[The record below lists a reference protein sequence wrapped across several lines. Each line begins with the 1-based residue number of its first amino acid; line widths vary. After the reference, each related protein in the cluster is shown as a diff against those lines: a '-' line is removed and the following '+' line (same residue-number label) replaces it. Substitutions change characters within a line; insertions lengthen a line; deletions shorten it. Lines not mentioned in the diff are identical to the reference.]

1 MISSSV
7 SITCDMIGKM
17 SIKEHPPLHVPVL
30 LDDVLAQ
37 LNPKSGEEYLDLT
50 AGYGGHARAII
61 ERTENYR
68 GATLVDRDEFAHTNL
83 EEFLDRGAQL
93 LHTDFVTAA
102 QQLIEDGKQYD
113 MIFVDLGVSSPQ
125 LDRAERGF
133 SFAHSGP
140 LDMRMDRRQSCT
152 AATVVNEWSEDEIA
166 RIIREYGEESP
177 RVAQRYARAIKA
189 ARPLQTTEELAQV
202 IEQAYRG
209 PYRRTHPATR
219 VFQAVRIAVND
230 ELGQVKSIMPL
241 LPSLLRKNGRV
252 GVISFHSL
260 EDRIVKQ
267 YFAEQSAAGYE
278 ATLHVLT
285 KHPIDGATHDV
296 HNPRARS
303 AKLRVAVKI

>member
-1 MISSSV
+1 
-7 SITCDMIGKM
+7 
-17 SIKEHPPLHVPVL
+17 
-30 LDDVLAQ
+30 
-37 LNPKSGEEYLDLT
+37 
-50 AGYGGHARAII
+50 
-61 ERTENYR
+61 
-68 GATLVDRDEFAHTNL
+68 
-83 EEFLDRGAQL
+83 
-93 LHTDFVTAA
+93 
-102 QQLIEDGKQYD
+102 